1 MFGNSAKR
9 LINYWHT
16 EWLGEKDANGDLV
29 GSIPTRSSSSAG
41 IAMWKGS
48 TVTAEEPV

>member
-1 MFGNSAKR
+1 MSGNIAKR
-9 LINYWHT
+9 LIKWHT
-16 EWLGEKDANGDLV
+16 GRLGEKDANGDLV

-48 TVTAEEPV
+48 TVTVEEPV